1 MSSPTSNNNNIDS
14 SFLSQDTETST
25 IATDDS
31 VPENPSEWSPEDWE
45 RAQYLLNFVQNA
57 VSNLV
62 SETRIQEHIQNAT
75 DSNSP
80 TRPTTAPSILRSRLP
95 EVQQIQHFAN
105 LNLPTDMLG
114 GLDNIEAMVQAAGL
128 DNAKATA
135 NTATARMYSDAAD
148 RSSPTFRAGSRQVR
162 RKVQRRST
170 QKEVVLDLMSELPE
184 TQNEEGHTMRNFK
197 CSNCNKTI
205 SFKKNT
211 EWANGFSHLK
221 KCHDVDD
228 LMVR

>member
-45 RAQYLLNFVQNA
+45 RAQYLLNY
-57 VSNLV
+57 
-62 SETRIQEHIQNAT
+62 
-75 DSNSP
+75 
-80 TRPTTAPSILRSRLP
+80 RPTTAPSILRSRLP